1 MSEAVIPQL
10 VAHRGYLQHY
20 PENTWPALEAALA
33 AGACWLEFDVQ
44 LCRDDRFVLMH
55 DDNLLRTSGIDC
67 PVLTSDSAALTAS
80 AHEPA
85 RFGERFVPTPVPLLD
100 DVLAQLSAWPAARAM
115 VEIKQESIALRGLD
129 TVMER
134 LLPILQRHRSQCT
147 LISYN
152 HAALAWLRQR
162 SDVAVGWVLSDYN
175 PEQHDQAV
183 TLAPDYLIC
192 NVRKLPPAQTPWPG
206 PWQWML
212 YDIVDP
218 EQALTWAAHGVALI
232 ETADI
237 GAMLKD
243 PRLAQR
249 ACHHDS
255 L

>member
-1 MSEAVIPQL
+1 MSETVIPQL
-10 VAHRGYLQHY
+10 VAHRGYLQRY
-20 PENTWPALEAALA
+20 PENTWAALEAALG

-55 DDNLLRTSGIDC
+55 DDNLQRTAGIDH
-67 PVLTSDSAALTAS
+67 PVLTSDSAALTDS
-80 AHEPA
+80 VHEPD
-85 RFGERFVPTPVPLLD
+85 RFGERFAPTPVPLLD
-100 DVLAQLSAWPAARAM
+100 DVLARLSARPAARAM

-129 TVMER
+129 TVMEL
-134 LLPILQRHRSQCT
+134 LLPVLQRHRSQCT
-147 LISYN
+147 LISYSYE
-152 HAALAWLRQR
+152 ALAWLRQR
-162 SDVAVGWVLSDYN
+162 ADVPVGWVLSDYN
-175 PEQHDQAV
+175 AQQRDQA
-183 TLAPDYLIC
+183 TALAPDYLIC
-192 NVRKLPPAQTPWPG
+192 NVRKLTPAHTPWPG

-218 EQALTWAAHGVALI
+218 EQALAWAAHGVALI

-237 GAMLKD
+237 GAMLLD